1 MSAPSNLFAFMK
13 EAKFLAHNWAS
24 KFAVVGDYALPNAR
38 TKIDLP
44 FLEYYSFKN
53 YCIDDVVLPNTVD
66 R

>member
-1 MSAPSNLFAFMK
+1 MK
-13 EAKFLAHNWAS
+13 EAKFLAQNWAS